1 MAEIRRIGLDEVAR
15 HFEELED
22 PRSTVNRQHPLV
34 SVVVIA
40 LMAVLAGAD
49 GPTAIA
55 KWAALKEEFLLE
67 ALDLPN
73 GIPRKDVFRRVLV
86 LLKPTAFQARFANW
100 LQSLRATAA
109 EATGVEQPVLAI
121 DGKTARRSHDRGKGL
136 GALHSVSVWAS
147 EFGLSLG
154 QVACAEKSNEIT
166 AIPELLKLVDITG
179 ALITIDAMGTQK
191 AIAEKI
197 IDGEADYVLALKGN
211 HETWHQAVI
220 DYIDEQ
226 SENDFATVTAR
237 RHVTEETGHGR
248 QETRSYIQMPVP
260 QNLPGLELWKGLKSI
275 GMVVS
280 ECLRDGKETVEIRY
294 YISSLAVSVKRFAT
308 AIRSHWGIENSCHW
322 SLDVTYREDESR
334 IQNKHMRE
342 NFAWLRRLTLSL
354 LKQHPGRESVAMKR
368 RSCGWSD
375 DFMMEVL
382 IAQRFSDAGPAYR
395 HLRRDDGP
403 VKRTSGFLVATFWSR
418 NRGQLLM
425 AD

>member
-1 MAEIRRIGLDEVAR
+1 MAEIHRIGLDEVAR
-15 HFEELED
+15 HFEVLED

-55 KWAALKEEFLLE
+55 KWAALKEEFLVE

-86 LLKPTAFQARFANW
+86 LLKPTAFPACFANW

-121 DGKTARRSHDRGKGL
+121 DGKTARRSHDRSKSL

-166 AIPELLKLVDITG
+166 AIPELLKLVDIKG
-179 ALITIDAMGTQK
+179 AIITIDAMGTQK

-211 HETWHQAVI
+211 HETLHQAVI
-220 DYIDEQ
+220 EYIDEQ
-226 SENDFATVTAR
+226 SANDFATVTAR

-248 QETRSYIQMPVP
+248 NETRSSIQMPVP
-260 QNLPGLELWKGLKSI
+260 QDLPGLELWKGLKSI

-280 ECLRDGKETVEIRY
+280 ECLRNGKEMVEIRY
-294 YISSLAVSVKRFAT
+294 YISSLAVSVKRFAH
-308 AIRSHWGIENSCHW
+308 AILSHWGIKNSCHW
-322 SLDVTYREDESR
+322 SLDLTYREDESR

-375 DFMMEVL
+375 DFMLEVL
-382 IAQRFSDAGPAYR
+382 TGAAI
-395 HLRRDDGP
+395 
-403 VKRTSGFLVATFWSR
+403 
-418 NRGQLLM
+418 
-425 AD
+425 